1 MANRV
6 EAYAHLAGQ
15 TLRTGWYA
23 AIVSA
28 LAANARRTG
37 NLPAPYTPTR
47 PAPNRGELFR
57 EVLQLQKKDADN
69 VRNGI
74 YPAPIDGDS
83 FVKHIAA
90 LRMLFAD
97 LPRSNERREAGRA
110 EEAAQLPQA
119 AGLPEYYTRNFHYQT
134 DGYLSAESAKLYDI
148 QVETLFL
155 GSGAAMR
162 RQGLPPIA
170 EFMRGKD
177 QRKLS
182 LVDVACGTGR
192 YLEQIAHAFPA
203 MPLTGVD
210 LSAAYVDEAAAY
222 LAGRRNVKVMQGNAE
237 SLPLPS
243 ESHDIATCV
252 FLFHELP
259 HDVRRTVVSEIARV
273 LKPGGLFVF
282 IDSLQ
287 WGDREGYDGL
297 LEGFPQRFHE
307 PYYENYLGDDMA
319 ALFASKGL
327 TPVQSFNAFLSKVVV
342 CRKPLD
348 TGHVQ

>member
-23 AIVSA
+23 AIVRA
-28 LAANARRTG
+28 LAASARRTG
-37 NLPAPYTPTR
+37 NAPAPFKPTK
-47 PAPNRGELFR
+47 PAPREIELFR
-57 EVLQLQKKDADN
+57 EVLRLQKQDADN
-69 VRNGI
+69 VRDGI
-74 YPAPIDGDS
+74 YPAPNDDGS
-83 FVKHIAA
+83 FLAHIEA
-90 LRMLFAD
+90 LRMMFAD
-97 LPRSNERREAGRA
+97 LPRSNERRAAGRA

-162 RQGLPPIA
+162 RQGVPPIA
-170 EFMRGKD
+170 EFVRGRD
-177 QRKLS
+177 QRSLS

-192 YLEQIAHAFPA
+192 YLEQIAQAFPA

-210 LSAAYVDEAAAY
+210 LSAAYIDEAAAY
-222 LAGRRNVKVMQGNAE
+222 LASRRNVRVLQGNAE
-237 SLPLPS
+237 ALPLPS
-243 ESHDIATCV
+243 ASHDIATCV
-252 FLFHELP
+252 YLFHELP
-259 HDVRRTVVSEIARV
+259 HDVRRTVVGEIARV

-287 WGDREGYDGL
+287 WGDRPDYDGL

-307 PYYENYLGDDMA
+307 PYYEEYLGDDMA
-319 ALFASKGL
+319 ALFASKEL
-327 TPVQSFNAFLSKVVV
+327 APVQSFNAFLSKIIV
-342 CRKPLD
+342 CRKPPA
-348 TGHVQ
+348 TTAMQ